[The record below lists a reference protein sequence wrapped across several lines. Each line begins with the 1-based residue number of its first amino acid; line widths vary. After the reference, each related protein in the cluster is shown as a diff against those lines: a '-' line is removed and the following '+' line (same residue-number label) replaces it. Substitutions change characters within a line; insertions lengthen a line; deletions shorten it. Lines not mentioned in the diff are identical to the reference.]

1 MKFKLD
7 ENFGTRTQHLFKAQG
22 HDVETVLSEGLQ
34 GSTDESLLDI
44 CRHERR
50 CMVTLDMDFAN
61 VLQFSP
67 SSTSG
72 IAVIRLPK
80 NPSIAILERLISQF
94 LQALKSRSIE
104 GSLWIVEMGRIRIH
118 DSESN

>member
-7 ENFGTRTQHLFKAQG
+7 ENFGTRTQHLFQAQG

-34 GSTDESLLDI
+34 GSPDERLLEI
-44 CRHERR
+44 SQNEQR

-61 VLQFSP
+61 VLHFP
-67 SSTSG
+67 PYSTSG

-80 NPSIAILERLISQF
+80 NPSLSALERLVSQF
-94 LQALKSRSIE
+94 LQALESRSIE
-104 GSLWIVEMGRIRIH
+104 GKLWIVETGRIRIH
-118 DSESN
+118 DTEAS